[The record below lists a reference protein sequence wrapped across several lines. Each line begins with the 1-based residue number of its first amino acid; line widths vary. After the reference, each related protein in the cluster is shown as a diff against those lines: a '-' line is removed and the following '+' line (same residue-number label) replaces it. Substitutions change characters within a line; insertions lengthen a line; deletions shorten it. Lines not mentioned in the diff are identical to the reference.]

1 MSGIS
6 PLCARFLNAMLGP
19 VLGNPGAVL
28 PKGTEIMQ
36 PQSVTLLPRC
46 RQQFTEP
53 AAVIWSISPG
63 FGTIT
68 ADGLYTAPNVVWLS
82 RTVTVT
88 ALDNAGHEIGHATVT
103 VSSAKAW
110 LILLGIFWTVL
121 SFGLLVGIFSW
132 WPPPARPASVSV
144 YPPVATLINGEP
156 LQFLSSAI
164 GSGDTTV
171 IWSASDGEITPSGV
185 FSAPPAPKTGPVT
198 VTATRN
204 SDHTQT
210 ASAQVTVNAAQLIM
224 NRSVVDASGMKD
236 GDKIP
241 FQAIGPSGPAGG
253 LKWYLS
259 GPGEIATNGT
269 YTVHE
274 KSAAQA
280 VVTAIDPAT
289 GRKAAAVLLL
299 LPADVAGDGPML
311 FLVVLMGAF
320 GALLAAIRSFVNF
333 VGSRSFV
340 PSWSFYYLFRPMFGA
355 GLALIVFLAYRIGA
369 VSGPK
374 GGTPADPFTAAFV
387 AGMVGLFADTVLQK
401 LKELVDQLFRPQD
414 TRSDK
419 LPGEAHASVP
429 AITRLTVANGV
440 LTVEGNG
447 FAAGASVSLNG
458 HDAPTT
464 FVDSTRLTVTPLPAS
479 LAGAVSVIVTNRDGR
494 RSAAGNFDAS

>member
-1 MSGIS
+1 
-6 PLCARFLNAMLGP
+6 
-19 VLGNPGAVL
+19 
-28 PKGTEIMQ
+28 MQ
-36 PQSVTLLPRC
+36 PPSVMLLPRC
-46 RQQFTEP
+46 RQRFTEP
-53 AAVIWSISPG
+53 TAVTWSISPA
-63 FGTIT
+63 FGTI
-68 ADGLYTAPNVVWLS
+68 APDGLYTAPYAVWLS

-88 ALDNAGHEIGHATVT
+88 ALDGAGHEIGHSTVT

-121 SFGLLVGIFSW
+121 SFGLLVGIFAW
-132 WPPPARPASVSV
+132 WPPPARPASVSI
-144 YPPVATLINGEP
+144 YPPGATLINGES

-171 IWSASDGEITPSGV
+171 IWSATGGDITPSGV
-185 FSAPPAPKTGPVT
+185 FSAPAAPKTGDVT

-210 ASAQVTVNAAQLIM
+210 ASAQVIVNAAHLIM

-241 FQAIGPSGPAGG
+241 FQAMGPSGPAAG
-253 LKWYLS
+253 LQWYLS

-269 YTVHE
+269 YTVHQ

-289 GRKAAAVLLL
+289 GRKAATVILL
-299 LPADVAGDGPML
+299 LPADVVGDGPML
-311 FLVVLMGAF
+311 LLVALMGAF
-320 GALLAAIRSFVNF
+320 GALLAATRSFVNF

-340 PSWSFYYLFRPMFGA
+340 PSWSFYYLFRPMFGT
-355 GLALIVFLAYRIGA
+355 GLALIVFFAYRIGA

-401 LKELVDQLFRPQD
+401 LKELVEQLFRPQD

-419 LPGEAHASVP
+419 LSGEPQASVP
-429 AITRLTVANGV
+429 AITKLTVANGV

-447 FAAGASVSLNG
+447 FASGASVSLNG

-464 FVDSTRLTVTPLPAS
+464 FVDPTRLTVTPLPAG
-479 LAGAVSVIVTNRDGR
+479 LAGLVSVIVTNRDGR
-494 RSAAGNFDAS
+494 KSAAGNFAAT